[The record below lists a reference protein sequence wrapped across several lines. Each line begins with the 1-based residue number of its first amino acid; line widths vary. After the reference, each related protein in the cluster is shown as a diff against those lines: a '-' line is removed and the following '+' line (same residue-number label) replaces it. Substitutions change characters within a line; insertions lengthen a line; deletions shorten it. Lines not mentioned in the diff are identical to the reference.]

1 MARYEEKIERALKYL
16 KDPSR
21 ISPTGCS
28 PIAYL
33 VYQPEEVMVFKNAVE
48 TVLNPKADY
57 YGFNVH
63 YLSIGELINKF
74 INNNENLIY
83 WTDESL
89 SEEEVY
95 NGIKQELEDSEYLT
109 KQILSFQENFK
120 DEKQPLIII
129 KDVEM
134 LHPFYMMGVIEN
146 KIYNQ
151 IQVPILVLYPGEEQ
165 GTARSFLGLYNQ
177 DGNYRSSNF

>member
-1 MARYEEKIERALKYL
+1 MARYEEKFEKALQYL
-16 KDPSR
+16 KEPSR

-33 VYQPEEVMVFKNAVE
+33 VYPPEEVMILKNAVE
-48 TVLNPKADY
+48 TVLNPKAEY
-57 YGFNVH
+57 YGFGVH
-63 YLSIGELINKF
+63 YLSIGELIDKF
-74 INNNENLIY
+74 INNNEYLVY
-83 WTDESL
+83 LTDETL

-95 NGIKQELEDSEYLT
+95 HGIKQELESSDYLT
-109 KQILSFQENFK
+109 KQILAYQEQVMN
-120 DEKQPLIII
+120 EKQPLIII

-146 KIYNQ
+146 KIFNR

-177 DGNYRSSNF
+177 DGNYRSRNF